1 MLYGDGGSDEERLA
15 FLDRVFEMGCT
26 FWDTA
31 EVCMILLCPT
41 EECTERLML
50 I

>member
-15 FLDRVFEMGCT
+15 VLDRVFEMGCT

-31 EVCMILLCPT
+31 EVYMG
-41 EECTERLML
+41 
-50 I
+50 